1 MVEYKKKQFT
11 YRGKTLEELRK
22 LSIREFA
29 QYLPARERRYVLR
42 NFSEIEKF
50 MNRIKE
56 NKQKGKD
63 IKTHFRSVVVVPEM
77 VGLTIHIYN
86 GKQFVPIQITDEM
99 LGHRLGEFSPTR
111 AKVKHTKA
119 GVGATKGTM
128 HKSKK

>member
-1 MVEYKKKQFT
+1 MTEYKKKQFT
-11 YRGKTLEELRK
+11 YRGKSLEELRK

-42 NFSEIEKF
+42 NFSEVEKF
-50 MNRIKE
+50 MNRVREK
-56 NKQKGKD
+56 KQKDKE
-63 IKTHFRSVVVVPEM
+63 IKTHERSILVVPEM
-77 VGLTIHIYN
+77 VGLTIQVYN
-86 GKQFVPIQITDEM
+86 GKQFVPIPIANEM

-119 GVGATKGTM
+119 GVGATKGSM

>member
-1 MVEYKKKQFT
+1 MAEYKKKQFT
-11 YRGKTLEELRK
+11 YRGKSLEELRK

-50 MNRIKE
+50 MNRVREK
-56 NKQKGKD
+56 KQKGKD
-63 IKTHFRSVVVVPEM
+63 IKTHSRSIVVVPEM
-77 VGLTIHIYN
+77 VGLTIQIYN
-86 GKQFVPIQITDEM
+86 GKQFVPIQISDEM

-119 GVGATKGTM
+119 GVGATKGSM